1 MNPFAENIR
10 RVTRRQLFGH
20 TATGL
25 GAAVLSS
32 LLGGP
37 AHGAAQAA
45 GVPGFPNFPGKAKR
59 VIYLWQGGGPSHI
72 DLLDPKPTLERMAM
86 QDIPESIR
94 GTTRLS
100 TMSSSNK
107 KWPIVPALK
116 PFKKWGRS
124 GTEISTLLPHIG
136 SIADEITVV
145 RSMNTEAVN
154 HAPGVTFFLTGSQVP
169 GRPSMGAWTT
179 YGLGCETSDLPACVV
194 MTSSD
199 RQKSC
204 GQLFFDYYWG
214 SGFLPSK
221 YQGVRFRNTGDPVPY
236 LNNPDGIDR
245 AARLRR

>member
-25 GAAVLSS
+25 GAAALSS

-37 AHGAAQAA
+37 AYGAAQAA
-45 GVPGFPNFPGKAKR
+45 GVSGFPNFPGKAKR

-107 KWPIVPALK
+107 KWPIVPAIK
-116 PFKKWGRS
+116 PFQNGAAAAPKSAPCFPTLAASPMRS
-124 GTEISTLLPHIG
+124 
-136 SIADEITVV
+136 
-145 RSMNTEAVN
+145 R
-154 HAPGVTFFLTGSQVP
+154 
-169 GRPSMGAWTT
+169 W
-179 YGLGCETSDLPACVV
+179 
-194 MTSSD
+194 
-199 RQKSC
+199 C
-204 GQLFFDYYWG
+204 G
-214 SGFLPSK
+214 P
-221 YQGVRFRNTGDPVPY
+221 
-236 LNNPDGIDR
+236 
-245 AARLRR
+245 